1 VEEIMSEK
9 YTGPALVGAEPNYS
23 ARAVSE
29 LLGRLL
35 PGADGALLLAG
46 MLVEGSAGSDDVLV
60 DLDAEA
66 APARR
71 ELARV
76 RRLYFAGEG
85 AHAVHHA
92 MNNTLT
98 ALQTEAQLLELE
110 PLAEEHRRASTRIVE
125 LTRRL
130 TIVMRRL
137 DTAAE
142 SSRLRGTRG

>member
-1 VEEIMSEK
+1 M
-9 YTGPALVGAEPNYS
+9 VGAEHSYS
-23 ARAVSE
+23 AREVSD

-35 PGADGALLLAG
+35 PGADGALLLEG
-46 MLVEGSAGSDDVLV
+46 MMSEESTGSSDALV

-71 ELARV
+71 ELARI
-76 RRLYFAGEG
+76 RRLYFSGEG

-137 DTAAE
+137 DSAAE